1 MNNNQL
7 GINNKKLLV
16 DIQPNIGLDND
27 IRIAVIALLN
37 RILADEAIL
46 AIKTHTTYWNY
57 RGADVVEYQTLYKT
71 QYETLNQISD
81 EIAERIKVMGGYA
94 IGSMTDFLK
103 QTRIEDQPGIVPN
116 NLRLLADQEAHTRNL
131 RRDVKKCSDEYED
144 DGTFEL
150 LVRILRQHEKMSWM
164 LRTLIQPEPS
174 TDQ

>member
-1 MNNNQL
+1 MNNSQL
-7 GINNKKLLV
+7 EINNKKLLV
-16 DIQPNIGLDND
+16 DIQPNIGLDNE
-27 IRIAVIALLN
+27 IRIAVITLLN

-46 AIKTHTTYWNY
+46 SIKTHTTCWNY
-57 RGADVVEYQTLYKT
+57 RGPELVEHQTLYKT
-71 QYETLNQISD
+71 QYELLSQISD

-131 RRDVKKCSDEYED
+131 RRDVRKCSDEYED

-150 LVRILRQHEKMSWM
+150 LVRILRQHEKMAWM
-164 LRTLIQPEPS
+164 LRVLIQPEQS
-174 TDQ
+174 DNQ